1 MAKTKQK
8 KKYTPRPLSFPGMI
22 IASNAFGP
30 IEKAINH
37 LLDKGELLEDVVG
50 NYVYLTCNGKF
61 ESYEASIEI
70 YTETCE
76 RLFTILKPGLPCE
89 FPALQKLK
97 QTMLAKEGFDEEAID
112 AAKAEMALCRQ
123 ILSLSNSMAIREVA
137 LAIGDKRIREGKG
150 GTYDTNKR
158 NPRPATQRSTPRG

>member
-30 IEKAINH
+30 IEKAISH
-37 LLDKGELLEDVVG
+37 LLAKGELLEDVVG
-50 NYVYLTCNGKF
+50 NYVYETCNGKL

-76 RLFTILKPGLPCE
+76 RLFAVLKPGLPCE
-89 FPALQKLK
+89 FPALLKLK
-97 QTMLAKEGFDEEAID
+97 QTMLDKEGFDEEDID
-112 AAKAEMALCRQ
+112 AARAEMKKCRQ
-123 ILSLSNSMAIREVA
+123 ILSLSNSMVIREVA
-137 LAIGDKRIREGKG
+137 LAIGDKRIKEGKG
-150 GTYDTNKR
+150 GRHDTNKR
-158 NPRPATQRSTPRG
+158 SFRPSTE